1 MTARRTHI
9 WRLLKWGRVLARH
22 GALRGIEKDRHAPAP
37 VKRLCRMARF
47 GARQGAEP
55 DYAGAFQA
63 IGPTAIKLGQA
74 LATRP
79 DLVGEGPARNLLTLQ
94 DSLPPVDF
102 ALIRA
107 RIEDSFECPLEQVFA
122 TFDETPIGAASIA
135 QVHAAT
141 TPDGRK
147 VAVKVLRPGIRE
159 QFTRDVETYE
169 WAAAHLEA
177 FGGEAARLRPR
188 AVIANLK
195 RWTVRELDLRR
206 EAASA
211 SELAEGMKS
220 VDGYRIPAIDWD
232 RTTGQVLT
240 LEWVDGIKMSNLD
253 ALREAGYDMPKLAR
267 KLVLTFLKQAI
278 SSGFFHAD
286 MHQGNLFVQG
296 SPEEPTIVAIDFG
309 IMGRINR
316 QARLWLAEILY
327 GLTTGNYKR
336 VAEIHFEAQYVPSYH
351 SMEDFATALR
361 AVGEPMR
368 GKPVSE
374 LSVGQM
380 LDGLF
385 AITRD
390 FDMAVQPHLLLLQK
404 TMVMVEGLATALDPQ
419 INMWDVAAPFVKSW
433 IRDELGPESVIA
445 DRAREDLATLAR
457 LPALIRRIEE
467 RFPAKGAAPE
477 QAPLPEIDLI
487 WERNRKRKPDGNHL
501 GGYILAAIVG
511 GITAWAVTYGY
522 WML

>member
-1 MTARRTHI
+1 MTSRLTHI
-9 WRLLKWGRVLARH
+9 RRLLKWGRVLARH
-22 GALRGIEKDRHAPAP
+22 GALRGIENDRNAPAP
-37 VKRLCRMARF
+37 VKRLCRVARF
-47 GARQGAEP
+47 GAKQGDEP
-55 DYAGAFQA
+55 DYAGAFGS
-63 IGPTAIKLGQA
+63 IGPAAIKLGQA

-102 ALIRA
+102 ALIRK
-107 RIEDSFECPLEQVFA
+107 RVEESFERPLEEVFA
-122 TFDETPIGAASIA
+122 TFEEQPIGAASIA

-141 TPDGRK
+141 TLDGRK

-159 QFTRDVETYE
+159 QFNRDVETYE

-211 SELAEGMKS
+211 SELADGMKA
-220 VDGYRIPAIDWD
+220 VEGYRIPSIDWE
-232 RTTGQVLT
+232 RTNGQVLT
-240 LEWVDGIKMSNLD
+240 LEWIDGIKMSNLV
-253 ALREAGYDMPKLAR
+253 AMKAAGYDLPELAHR
-267 KLVLTFLKQAI
+267 LVLTFLKQAI
-278 SSGFFHAD
+278 SAGFFHAD

-296 SPEEPTIVAIDFG
+296 TPEDATIVAIDFG

-351 SMEDFATALR
+351 SVEDFATALR

-419 INMWDVAAPFVKSW
+419 INMWDVAAPFVKDW
-433 IRDELGPESVIA
+433 IRDELGPEAVIA
-445 DRAREDLATLAR
+445 DRLREDLATVAR
-457 LPALIRRIEE
+457 LPALVRRIEE
-467 RFPAKGAAPE
+467 RFPPKGGAPE
-477 QAPLPEIDLI
+477 QAPLPEIDLL
-487 WERNRKRKPDGNHL
+487 WERKRKPDNNHL
-501 GGYILAAIVG
+501 GGYILAAIAG
-511 GITAWAVTYGY
+511 GMAVWAVTH
-522 WML
+522 WNLML